1 MIKNRKIFYT
11 FSFIVL
17 FFITAAAFLYLK
29 TIPYLISNK
38 HVISYVEKLL
48 KDTLNVECVIEKPV
62 LTTHFSPNI
71 EFSVKNIEMS
81 KENNLLLSVKDFNSE
96 INFSKILKKSIS
108 VKKIGANSL
117 FVNADGIISLFP
129 QSEQQPQQSCDFNVN
144 LFNSLM
150 YIKDAVV
157 IYTSAQNVQL
167 NLNAKNIR
175 ITETRNPKF
184 VNFDINVQIKK
195 DKEVL
200 NLNIND
206 GGKVYIDKQKLIV
219 DGCEFF
225 INKSKIA
232 INYLGTKEEK
242 FNLNLVSD
250 KFYVEDLVELV
261 SSNLFIPNGDEL
273 FALLNDINGFFNF
286 KINISDKGIDGN
298 VNLNKVN
305 CKIIMLN
312 NLPVVL
318 NSGNIKIDNE
328 KILLTHLDG
337 YHGKNIANKLT
348 FSGKITDYQK
358 SFDTN
363 IEGYVF
369 ANNEFVKDYL
379 SKAAGVPLEMIGKT
393 IAKIK
398 FKMKNNKIDSSIIF
412 RLIKGYDILID
423 GTSFSPVNYERAC
436 RADMVIEGNN
446 FELKNLNYYIAEAF
460 QAGVEA
466 KPLIRVFGN
475 FDILKNMEIKNL
487 GFEITKPLPSEFL
500 NVLIGQRVFR
510 KGLISGNLEYI
521 NAKNP
526 FLKGKLAM
534 EKVRI
539 PSQRLFIKKGEL
551 YTDSKNV
558 NIIANGRFKRS
569 GYNFDG
575 HITNEMKLPVVVNN
589 INLTIDNVNVEKLL
603 ESFNAQ
609 QPQVNSE
616 NKNEAL
622 AQTLASN
629 DSNQSDNEEDG
640 EVVFVPGLIIIEK
653 CALKIVKG
661 VYKKIN
667 FGNVIANMTLSE
679 DGVFEIHSNKFD
691 IAEGISTANVVC
703 DLKNQKYKIRL
714 GIKDVDSNAIAES
727 LLNLPREISGKARG
741 LIVLETDSSMKLNGL
756 MKFDIKNGTIAKIGL
771 VQYALNFVSLFRN
784 PLAMISPATV
794 MDLVNIPEGTF
805 DDISGSIDIKDNVL
819 SKILIKSSA
828 PQLSTFIAGRFD
840 LENSDATLRIY
851 TKFSNKHKGFSG
863 IMRKIS
869 LNALANRVPLNSRND
884 SNYYSAEISMLP
896 PIEAEDKDCQ
906 IFLTKVDGDVEHNNF
921 LSTLKRIK

>member
-1 MIKNRKIFYT
+1 MAILQMQKISIYALRKDRKAILETLQRKGVVEITDLPLEDSVFSKTDTAMQQASFNKNSAVAAQALEILEQYSPSKKSMLS
-11 FSFIVL
+11 SFQGR
-17 FFITAAAFLYLK
+17 T
-29 TIPYLISNK
+29 PISTQEYDSN
-38 HVISYVEKLL
+38 VEKASDIMREAYEILNLSKSIAQSKASVLSYTQRIESL
-48 KDTLNVECVIEKPV
+48 KPWLNLDISMRFKGTSSTVAFIGTLPELWDE
-62 LTTHFSPNI
+62 T
-71 EFSVKNIEMS
+71 
-81 KENNLLLSVKDFNSE
+81 
-96 INFSKILKKSIS
+96 KILTELKL
-108 VKKIGANSL
+108 NS
-117 FVNADGIISLFP
+117 D
-129 QSEQQPQQSCDFNVN
+129 
-144 LFNSLM
+144 
-150 YIKDAVV
+150 
-157 IYTSAQNVQL
+157 
-167 NLNAKNIR
+167 
-175 ITETRNPKF
+175 TEIPF
-184 VNFDINVQIKK
+184 
-195 DKEVL
+195 EVE
-200 NLNIND
+200 I
-206 GGKVYIDKQKLIV
+206 
-219 DGCEFF
+219 
-225 INKSKIA
+225 
-232 INYLGTKEEK
+232 
-242 FNLNLVSD
+242 
-250 KFYVEDLVELV
+250 V

-286 KINISDKGIDGN
+286 KINISDTGIDGN

-575 HITNEMKLPVVVNN
+575 HITNEMKLPVVVHN

-622 AQTLASN
+622 AQTLAAN

-640 EVVFVPGLIIIEK
+640 EVVFVPGLITIEK

-851 TKFSNKHKGFSG
+851 TKFSNKHKGLSG

-896 PIEAEDKDCQ
+896 PIDADEKDCQ
-906 IFLTKVDGDVEHNNF
+906 VFLTKVDGDVEHNNF
-921 LSTLKRIK
+921 LSSLKRIK